1 MHLPNTCRYSMHK
14 TLISLGHILSLLCR
28 FDILPYALKFFF
40 SFGKQLMD
48 TIKYKCHSRR
58 ECGME
63 VVTGP
68 WDPVMAVINVGIS
81 VVPSPP

>member
-1 MHLPNTCRYSMHK
+1 MFPLHK
-14 TLISLGHILSLLCR
+14 TLLPLSQNSPLLCR
-28 FDILPYALKFFF
+28 FDILPYTLKFVF
-40 SFGKQLMD
+40 SFGKQFMD

-58 ECGME
+58 ERSME

-68 WDPVMAVINVGIS
+68 WDPVVAVVNVGIR